1 MSSKTNIEIKNSR
14 GIPYFLII
22 VLILVG
28 FFGYSYYTK
37 YKSALVERDA
47 FSNNVY
53 ALQNELK
60 RVRVNDSIEAAQV
73 YALSLS
79 EADYKRLYAD
89 EIARNKK
96 LVKHID
102 QIQSVASVTATVR
115 DTVYVPSA
123 YVDGKLHAEYK
134 NNWVAID
141 VQELEKDT
149 KISYKY
155 RLDLEIINHVD
166 QKRFLFWKYGVKS
179 EKLTIYGR
187 DPNLSIGDIKYKRI
201 LH

>member
-1 MSSKTNIEIKNSR
+1 MSSKVEIKNSR

-37 YKSALVERDA
+37 YKAVLVERDA

-60 RVRVNDSIEAAQV
+60 RVKVNDSIEAAQV

-79 EADYKRLYAD
+79 ESDYKRLYAD

-115 DTVYVPSA
+115 DTVYVPSE

-149 KISYKY
+149 RISYKY
-155 RLDLEIINHVD
+155 RLDLEIINHID

-179 EKLTIYGR
+179 EKLTLYGK
-187 DPNLSIGDIKYKRI
+187 DPNLDIGNVKYKRI

>member
-1 MSSKTNIEIKNSR
+1 MSTKVEIKNSR

-37 YKSALVERDA
+37 YKAVLVERDA

-60 RVRVNDSIEAAQV
+60 KVRVNDSIEAAQV

-79 EADYKRLYAD
+79 ESDYKRLYAD
-89 EIARNKK
+89 EIARNNK

-102 QIQSVASVTATVR
+102 QIQSVTSVSATVR
-115 DTVYVPSA
+115 DTVYVPSE

-149 KISYKY
+149 RISYKY
-155 RLDLEIINHVD
+155 RLDLEIINHID

-179 EKLTIYGR
+179 EKLTLYGK
-187 DPNLSIGDIKYKRI
+187 DPNLELGNVDFKRI

>member
-1 MSSKTNIEIKNSR
+1 MSTKVEIKNSR

-37 YKSALVERDA
+37 YKAVLVERDA

-60 RVRVNDSIEAAQV
+60 RVKVNDSIEAAQV

-79 EADYKRLYAD
+79 ESDYKRLYAD

-102 QIQSVASVTATVR
+102 QIQSVASVSATVR
-115 DTVYVPSA
+115 DTVYVPSE

-141 VQELEKDT
+141 VQELDKDT
-149 KISYKY
+149 RISYKY
-155 RLDLEIINHVD
+155 RLDLEIINHID

-179 EKLTIYGR
+179 EKLTLYGK
-187 DPNLSIGDIKYKRI
+187 DPNLEIGNVKYKRI

>member
-1 MSSKTNIEIKNSR
+1 MSTNVEIKNSR

-37 YKSALVERDA
+37 YKAVLVERDA
-47 FSNNVY
+47 YSNNVY

-60 RVRVNDSIEAAQV
+60 KVRVNDSIEAAQV

-102 QIQSVASVTATVR
+102 QIQSVASVSATVR
-115 DTVYVPSA
+115 DTVYVPSE

-149 KISYKY
+149 RISYKY
-155 RLDLEIINHVD
+155 RLDLEIINHID
-166 QKRFLFWKYGVKS
+166 QKCFLFWKYGVKS
-179 EKLTIYGR
+179 EKLTLYGK
-187 DPNLSIGDIKYKRI
+187 DPNLEIGNVKYNKI

>member
-1 MSSKTNIEIKNSR
+1 MSTKVETKNSR

-37 YKSALVERDA
+37 YKAVLVERDA
-47 FSNNVY
+47 YSNNVY

-60 RVRVNDSIEAAQV
+60 KVRVNDSIEAAQV

-102 QIQSVASVTATVR
+102 QIQSVASVSATVR
-115 DTVYVPSA
+115 DTVYVPSE

-149 KISYKY
+149 RISYKY

-179 EKLTIYGR
+179 EKLTIYGK
-187 DPNLSIGDIKYKRI
+187 DPNLELGKVDFKRI

>member
-1 MSSKTNIEIKNSR
+1 MSSKIEIKNSR

-37 YKSALVERDA
+37 YKAVLVERDA

-60 RVRVNDSIEAAQV
+60 KVRVNDSIEAAQV

-79 EADYKRLYAD
+79 ESDYKRLYAD

-102 QIQSVASVTATVR
+102 QIQSVASVSATVR
-115 DTVYVPSA
+115 DTVYVPSE

-149 KISYKY
+149 RISYKY
-155 RLDLEIINHVD
+155 RLDLEIINHID

-179 EKLTIYGR
+179 EKLTLYGK
-187 DPNLSIGDIKYKRI
+187 DPDLEIGNVKYKRI

>member
-1 MSSKTNIEIKNSR
+1 MSTKVEIKNSR

-37 YKSALVERDA
+37 YKAVLVERDA

-60 RVRVNDSIEAAQV
+60 KVRVNDSIEAAHV

-102 QIQSVASVTATVR
+102 QIQSVASVSATVR
-115 DTVYVPSA
+115 DTVYVPSE

-141 VQELEKDT
+141 VQELDKDT
-149 KISYKY
+149 RISYKY
-155 RLDLEIINHVD
+155 RLDLEIINHID

-179 EKLTIYGR
+179 EKLTLYGK
-187 DPNLSIGDIKYKRI
+187 DPNLDIGNVKYKRI

>member
-1 MSSKTNIEIKNSR
+1 MSSKIEIKNSR

-37 YKSALVERDA
+37 YKAVLVERDA

-60 RVRVNDSIEAAQV
+60 KVRVNDSIEAAQV

-89 EIARNKK
+89 EIERNNG
-96 LVKHID
+96 I
-102 QIQSVASVTATVR
+102 
-115 DTVYVPSA
+115 
-123 YVDGKLHAEYK
+123 
-134 NNWVAID
+134 
-141 VQELEKDT
+141 
-149 KISYKY
+149 
-155 RLDLEIINHVD
+155 
-166 QKRFLFWKYGVKS
+166 
-179 EKLTIYGR
+179 
-187 DPNLSIGDIKYKRI
+187 
-201 LH
+201 

>member
-1 MSSKTNIEIKNSR
+1 MSTKVEIKNSR

-37 YKSALVERDA
+37 YKAVLVERDA
-47 FSNNVY
+47 YSNNVY

-60 RVRVNDSIEAAQV
+60 KVRVNDSIEAAQV

-102 QIQSVASVTATVR
+102 QIQSVASVSATVR
-115 DTVYVPSA
+115 DTVYVPSE

-141 VQELEKDT
+141 VQELDKDT
-149 KISYKY
+149 RISYKY
-155 RLDLEIINHVD
+155 RLDLEIINHIG

-179 EKLTIYGR
+179 EKLTLYGK
-187 DPNLSIGDIKYKRI
+187 DPNLEIGNVKYKRI

>member
-1 MSSKTNIEIKNSR
+1 MSTKVEIKNSR

-37 YKSALVERDA
+37 YKAVLVERDA
-47 FSNNVY
+47 YSNNVY

-60 RVRVNDSIEAAQV
+60 RVKVNDSIEAAQV

-79 EADYKRLYAD
+79 ESDYKRLYAD

-102 QIQSVASVTATVR
+102 QIQSVASVSATVR
-115 DTVYVPSA
+115 DTVYVPSE

-149 KISYKY
+149 RISYKY
-155 RLDLEIINHVD
+155 RLDLEIINHID

-179 EKLTIYGR
+179 EKLTLYGK
-187 DPNLSIGDIKYKRI
+187 DPNLDIGNVKYKKI

>member
-1 MSSKTNIEIKNSR
+1 MSTKVEIKNSR

-22 VLILVG
+22 ILILVG

-37 YKSALVERDA
+37 YKAVLVERDA
-47 FSNNVY
+47 YSNNVY

-60 RVRVNDSIEAAQV
+60 KVRVNDSIEAAQV

-102 QIQSVASVTATVR
+102 QIQSVASVSATVR
-115 DTVYVPSA
+115 DTVYVPSE

-141 VQELEKDT
+141 VQELDKDT
-149 KISYKY
+149 RISYKY
-155 RLDLEIINHVD
+155 RLDLEIINHID

-179 EKLTIYGR
+179 EKLTLYGK
-187 DPNLSIGDIKYKRI
+187 DLNLDIGNVKYKRI